1 MDTGLVGLI
10 VALAGVVSAAIYIY
24 RKGATVESVTD
35 GIRLVWDASRLV
47 EEFAP
52 AADQLVKIG
61 QLKPEDRRD
70 YVLNLVLQYVDDI
83 DPEAVIGLIES
94 WVAQQK
100 RAA

>member
-1 MDTGLVGLI
+1 MDTGLWTLVVVFL
-10 VALAGVVSAAIYIY
+10 GVLGAAVYLV
-24 RKGATVESVTD
+24 RGGAKVESVRD
-35 GIRLVWDASRLV
+35 GIRLIWDASRLV

-61 QLKPEDRRD
+61 QLKPDQRRD